1 VPDELRCRVVHA
13 SLPARLDGAAS
24 LTDDSAGDTRDRYQ
38 RPFADCEPSD
48 YGVTTSPGHSFQG
61 GRRDRPAFARALLL
75 ATAWCCIVPVG
86 AETLLVV
93 RKTDNAMDFM
103 DPGSGLRLA
112 SVVTGYAPHE
122 VSVAPDGRHAA
133 VTNYGTREQPGST
146 LSIVDLEQPHELRR
160 IDLAPHTRPH
170 GVAWFAPDRIAVT
183 TEGSRHLLLV
193 EPETG
198 RIVRAIATAQETSHM
213 VVVSSDG
220 RRAYVTDIG
229 SGTTT
234 AVDLAA
240 GRKLVDLP
248 TGAGSEALALTP
260 DGKELWVAAR
270 ADGHVAVVDT
280 SSLEVRARLPL
291 SGIPIRIAMTPDG
304 RTALVTCAGSGELVA
319 FDVAAHAERARR
331 KVDVPP
337 APDAAERPFARLA
350 PGSVLPVGLLVSR
363 DGRSAYVAATMGDRV
378 VQFDARTLEV
388 LRSVE
393 VGGEPDGLASTP
405 VIPRAACHGCTPLDD
420 SR

>member
-1 VPDELRCRVVHA
+1 MDM
-13 SLPARLDGAAS
+13 
-24 LTDDSAGDTRDRYQ
+24 
-38 RPFADCEPSD
+38 
-48 YGVTTSPGHSFQG
+48 
-61 GRRDRPAFARALLL
+61 PAFRRALLL
-75 ATAWCCIVPVG
+75 ASAWFCTVPVG

-93 RKTDNAMDFM
+93 RKTDNALDFM

-112 SVVTGYAPHE
+112 SVVAGYAPHE
-122 VSVAPDGRHAA
+122 VSVAPDGKHAA

-160 IDLAPHTRPH
+160 IDLTPHTRPH

-220 RRAYVTDIG
+220 SRAYVTNIG

-234 AVDLAA
+234 ALDLAA

-260 DGKELWVAAR
+260 NGNELWVAAR
-270 ADGHVAVVDT
+270 ADGHIAVVDT
-280 SSLEVRARLPL
+280 SSLEVTTRLPL
-291 SGIPIRIAMTPDG
+291 PGIPIRIAMTPDG
-304 RTALVTCAGSGELVA
+304 RMVLVTCAGSSELVA
-319 FDVAAHAERARR
+319 FDVATRAERARR
-331 KVDVPP
+331 KVDVPS
-337 APDAAERPFARLA
+337 APGAAERPFARLA
-350 PGSVLPVGLLVSR
+350 PGSVLPVGLLVSP

-378 VQFDARTLEV
+378 VQFDAGTLEV
-388 LRSVE
+388 VRSID

-405 VIPRAACHGCTPLDD
+405 VIPRAVCHGCTPPGGP
-420 SR
+420 R